1 MQQQQAMHPLQQQ
14 SSQQQ
19 QQMHA
24 MHQMQQHALHPM
36 QQQMHPMQQQLP
48 QRPPPL
54 PQQQQQQQQQGMH
67 PMVPPQLAAALVS
80 TEHIQAYL
88 DENKQL
94 ILAIL
99 ENQNLGKV
107 ADVAQLQNRL
117 QQNLIY
123 LAAIADAQPQL
134 QALQLAQ
141 MPQGLPHSATQAGEG
156 HFMQHPQVTPGATP
170 QHPFPP
176 RVQMQFNSPQ
186 QMQEHQHHQQHIQQ
200 QMLQQQQQFAQNPF
214 GMRPGSSNGVRPE
227 VAMGTSGAA
236 QPLSTGTML
245 VGSSSSN
252 PMENMQT
259 AGGLATD
266 AQGNKQ
272 EAGATGS
279 DNQSV
284 IH

>member
-1 MQQQQAMHPLQQQ
+1 C
-14 SSQQQ
+14 
-19 QQMHA
+19 
-24 MHQMQQHALHPM
+24 
-36 QQQMHPMQQQLP
+36 
-48 QRPPPL
+48 
-54 PQQQQQQQQQGMH
+54 
-67 PMVPPQLAAALVS
+67 
-80 TEHIQAYL
+80 L

-107 ADVAQLQNRL
+107 ADVVQLQNRL

-141 MPQGLPHSATQAGEG
+141 GLPHSATQAGEG
-156 HFMQHPQVTPGATP
+156 HFMQHPQAMGATQ

-176 RVQMQFNSPQ
+176 RVPMQFSSPQ

-200 QMLQQQQQFAQNPF
+200 QMLHQQQQFAQSPF

-227 VAMGTSGAA
+227 VALGASSAA
-236 QPLSTGTML
+236 QQLSAGTML
-245 VGSSSSN
+245 VGSSSNN

-259 AGGLATD
+259 AGGLTGD

-279 DNQSV
+279 DNQSGNGPRSSTSG
-284 IH
+284 IDSKS